1 MTLTEASFWTRRFGV
16 IAGSGL
22 VIFVIVVLAVTVQ
35 PKQNMPPQY
44 LQANF
49 ACTETREEFLPNQ
62 LNIPSLSLASG
73 SEAIFDIQTDSGKID
88 SLPQIINVYKFDN
101 PQQSLSAQAE
111 AKVLAKRMGFD
122 PDTIIRKGTEQYI
135 WVDKV
140 FDRTLEVQTKNLN
153 FKLQTNSSY
162 IRDVSETG
170 SLPSEQEAK
179 SMAVNYLR
187 GLNLLEED
195 YAAGTHTT
203 SLVSINPDGTF
214 SEVSSMDQAEL
225 IKVDIQRS
233 KSMITIPTNIVGAE
247 EMVNMLKTKLPE
259 PTKVSTLINDER
271 IDVYTFNT
279 PVTFE
284 DPNKANISVYI
295 GVEDK
300 EKRTDGG
307 NANVY
312 NVEYTNWP
320 IEPESCGTYELISP
334 AIAIEKIQSG
344 QGSLVYLNELGGD
357 DLQNYI
363 PKKVKKLTILYVNIT
378 YLETTD
384 EQEFLQPVYV
394 ISGEAIL
401 DNDVKANFDYY
412 YPAINY
418 DIVQDKIVLD
428 IPVVEKKNAFGF

>member
-16 IAGSGL
+16 IAGAGL
-22 VIFVIVVLAVTVQ
+22 VIFVIVVLAVTLQ

-49 ACTETREEFLPNQ
+49 ACTETRDEFLPNQ

-101 PQQSLSAQAE
+101 PKQSLNAQAE

-153 FKLQTNSSY
+153 FKLKTNSSY
-162 IRDVSETG
+162 IRKVSETG
-170 SLPSEQEAK
+170 SLPSEQAAK
-179 SMAVNYLR
+179 SIAVNYLR

-195 YAAGTHTT
+195 YATGTHTT
-203 SLVSINPDGTF
+203 TLVSINPDGTF

-233 KSMITIPTNIVGAE
+233 KSMITIPANIVGAE
-247 EMVNMLKTKLPE
+247 EMVNMLKTKLAE
-259 PTKVSTLINDER
+259 PTKVNSLINDER

-307 NANVY
+307 KANVY

-320 IEPESCGTYELISP
+320 IQPESCGTYELISP

-344 QGSLVYLNELGGD
+344 EGSLVYLNELGGD
-357 DLQNYI
+357 DLQNYT

-378 YLETTD
+378 YLETTE